1 AFKDFDV
8 ETLVRQASEAT
19 SIDELVDAVVEGDF
33 DVVSSRRKIESVYRN
48 AEAAR
53 TVQGEY
59 GSLCEY
65 IWHFTEGRQ
74 IVNTWKSVSDI
85 PSHTEL
91 SERVAK
97 DMKARGFRMVGPTTV
112 YSLLQAVGVVNDHLF
127 GCHRYEA
134 CIRKEQDCKIT
145 ENASSPSH
153 KRKRSV

>member
-74 IVNTWKSVSDI
+74 VAIMSFGGHPARIVVAVGGLDDEENGSENNTLSEPRNYW
-85 PSHTEL
+85 TL
-91 SERVAK
+91 SERPPSRCLRNEGLKVSCEN
-97 DMKARGFRMVGPTTV
+97 RGESITLCEAFVGM
-112 YSLLQAVGVVNDHLF
+112 Q
-127 GCHRYEA
+127 
-134 CIRKEQDCKIT
+134 
-145 ENASSPSH
+145 
-153 KRKRSV
+153 